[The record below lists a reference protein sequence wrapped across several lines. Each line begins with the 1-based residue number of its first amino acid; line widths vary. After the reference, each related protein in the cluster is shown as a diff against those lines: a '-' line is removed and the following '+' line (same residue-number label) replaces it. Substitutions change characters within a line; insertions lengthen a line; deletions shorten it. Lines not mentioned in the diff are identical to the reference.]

1 MIISKYVGKAF
12 DKIEDPFMKK
22 KTLQIVGIKGTYL
35 NMINAMYDKSTGNSI
50 LIGKKKKL
58 KTFPCISN

>member
-1 MIISKYVGKAF
+1 MIISKYVRKAF
-12 DKIEDPFMKK
+12 DKIQDPFII

-50 LIGKKKKL
+50 LIGEKKKK
-58 KTFPCISN
+58 T

>member
-1 MIISKYVGKAF
+1 MIISKYVRKAF
-12 DKIEDPFMKK
+12 DKIQDPFII

-50 LIGKKKKL
+50 LIGGKKK
-58 KTFPCISN
+58 N

>member
-1 MIISKYVGKAF
+1 MIISKYVRKAF
-12 DKIEDPFMKK
+12 DKIQDPFII

-50 LIGKKKKL
+50 LIGGKKKKL
-58 KTFPCISN
+58 KTFRCISN

>member
-1 MIISKYVGKAF
+1 MIISKYVRKAF
-12 DKIEDPFMKK
+12 DKIQDPFII

-50 LIGKKKKL
+50 LIGEKKKK
-58 KTFPCISN
+58 PENISLYQ